1 MVITMHF
8 PIRWL
13 FCLAAGIAGRGS
25 YETNTELLE
34 SEVMEQ
40 ILNYWKARLANAPTL
55 ELANVRPRP
64 EVRSHLALLYRR
76 HVVSM
81 AGDHL

>member
-1 MVITMHF
+1 
-8 PIRWL
+8 
-13 FCLAAGIAGRGS
+13 
-25 YETNTELLE
+25 
-34 SEVMEQ
+34 MEQ
-40 ILNYWKARLANAPTL
+40 ILNYWKARLAKPPTL
-55 ELANVRPRP
+55 ELATVGPRP